1 VKYPINYNIIEID
14 MNLQEHIKKVL
25 REETDIDVFG
35 HNYNELLDNITSSDS
50 GLMYT
55 DPEELL
61 KYKIKFLKKIQKK
74 GSIKLFRVVFS
85 KSKNKINIKKLGHH
99 YVYHIDDFHEQM
111 LDYLYYNAK
120 RKDSSLDED
129 DVWVVEIETP
139 TNNIDYS
146 ETILTYSLHPN
157 EDEITIK
164 DSSIVKIKDMS
175 KYYE

>member
-1 VKYPINYNIIEID
+1 
-14 MNLQEHIKKVL
+14 MNLQESIRRIL

-61 KYKIKFLKKIQKK
+61 KHKIKFLKKIQKK

-85 KSKNKINIKKLGHH
+85 KSKKKINIKKLGHH
-99 YVYHIDDFHEQM
+99 YVYDMDDFHEQM

-120 RKDSSLDED
+120 RKDSGLNED

-139 TNNIDYS
+139 TSNIDYS
-146 ETILTYSLHPN
+146 ETILTYSLHPK

-164 DSSIVKIKDMS
+164 DYSGVKVIDIT
-175 KYYE
+175 KYYV

>member
-1 VKYPINYNIIEID
+1 MVNTYYN
-14 MNLQEHIKKVL
+14 MNLQESIRRIL
-25 REETDIDVFG
+25 REETDIDIFG

-50 GLMYT
+50 GLIHT

-61 KYKIKFLKKIQKK
+61 KQKIKFLKKIKK
-74 GSIKLFRVVFS
+74 KNSIKLFRVVFS
-85 KSKNKINIKKLGHH
+85 KSKNKINIKKLGNH
-99 YVYHIDDFHEQM
+99 YVYDMDDFHEQM

-120 RKDSSLDED
+120 RKDSSLDDD

-139 TNNIDYS
+139 TSNIDYS

-157 EDEITIK
+157 EDETTIMG
-164 DSSIVKIKDMS
+164 SNNIKIINIS

>member
-1 VKYPINYNIIEID
+1 
-14 MNLQEHIKKVL
+14 MNLQENIRRILK
-25 REETDIDVFG
+25 EETDTNIFG
-35 HNYNELLDNITSSDS
+35 HNYDDILDNISSNES

-55 DPEELL
+55 SPEELL
-61 KYKIKFLKKIQKK
+61 KQKIKFLKKIEKK
-74 GSIKLFRVVFS
+74 NTIKLFRVVFS

-99 YVYHIDDFHEQM
+99 YVYDMDDFHEQM

-120 RKDSSLDED
+120 RKDSSLKQD
-129 DVWVVEIETP
+129 DVWAVGIETP

-146 ETILTYSLHPN
+146 ETILTYSLHPK

-164 DSSIVKIKDMS
+164 DPKNVKIISIS

>member
-1 VKYPINYNIIEID
+1 MMSIN
-14 MNLQEHIKKVL
+14 MNLQESIRRIL
-25 REETDIDVFG
+25 REETDNNIFG
-35 HNYNELLDNITSSDS
+35 HNYNELLDNIKSSDS

-61 KYKIKFLKKIQKK
+61 NDKIEFLKKIEKK
-74 GSIKLFRVVFS
+74 NSIKLFRVVFS
-85 KSKNKINIKKLGHH
+85 KSKKKINIKKLGHH
-99 YVYHIDDFHEQM
+99 YVYDMDDFHEQM

-157 EDEITIK
+157 ENEITIK
-164 DSSIVKIKDMS
+164 DSSIVKIKDIS

>member
-1 VKYPINYNIIEID
+1 MNI
-14 MNLQEHIKKVL
+14 QEQIRKVL
-25 REETDIDVFG
+25 REETDINIFG

-61 KYKIKFLKKIQKK
+61 KNKIKFLKKIQKK

-85 KSKNKINIKKLGHH
+85 KSKKKINIKKLGHH
-99 YVYHIDDFHEQM
+99 YVYDMDDFHEQM

-120 RKDSSLDED
+120 RKDPSLNED

-139 TNNIDYS
+139 TSNIDYS
-146 ETILTYSLHPN
+146 ETILTYSLHPK

-164 DSSIVKIKDMS
+164 DASNVKIIS
-175 KYYE
+175 IFEYYE